1 MNAKQGLI
9 ILAVILGL
17 LLLVSAYWGWNNN
30 KAKNAL
36 EQDKIELSGELDELN
51 ELKDDLATE
60 VDSLQLA
67 YETLYEENTSL
78 AGSLSE
84 AESKIASKD
93 AAIRNEKKRSASEVN
108 NLRAE
113 IQDLLATKSDL
124 QQSIFDLQAEND
136 SLKAVTQLLTE
147 DLSVAR
153 NENQELANLNR
164 TIQDEVSRLTLDN
177 FKASAFQVEVENK
190 KGTKVTAKSGKAR
203 RIRVSFDLTNVPE
216 EYQGLRTIY
225 LTIADD
231 KGTPVKAANPIQAK
245 ISVNGQAMDLIAVAA
260 QEENLGI
267 SQRLSFTHDLEEK
280 ISAGFYRVTAYTDIG
295 LLGASTFRLR

>member
-30 KAKNAL
+30 KAKKSL
-36 EQDKIELSGELDELN
+36 EQDKIELSGELDELK
-51 ELKDDLATE
+51 ELREDLAEE

-67 YETLYEENTSL
+67 YEALYEENASL
-78 AGSLSE
+78 EGSLSE

-93 AAIRNEKKRSASEVN
+93 AALRNEKKRSASEVN

-113 IQDLLATKSDL
+113 IQQLLASKGEL
-124 QQSIFDLQAEND
+124 EQSIYDLQAENEA
-136 SLKAVTQLLTE
+136 LKAQNELLTQ
-147 DLSVAR
+147 DLSASR
-153 NENQELANLNR
+153 SENQELANLNR
-164 TIQDEVSRLTLDN
+164 MIQDEVSRLTLEN
-177 FKASAFQVEVENK
+177 FKASAFQVEVVNK

-216 EYQGLRTIY
+216 KYQGLKTIY
-225 LTIADD
+225 LTISDD
-231 KGTPVKAANPIQAK
+231 KGTPIKVANPIQAK
-245 ISVNGQAMDLIAVAA
+245 VNVNGQAMDLIAVAA
-260 QEENLGI
+260 QDENLSS

-280 ISAGFYRVTAYTDIG
+280 ISAGYYRVAAYTDIG

>member
-9 ILAVILGL
+9 ILAVILGI

-30 KAKNAL
+30 KAKKTL
-36 EQDKIELSGELDELN
+36 EQDKIELSGELDELK
-51 ELKDDLATE
+51 ELREDLAEE

-67 YETLYEENTSL
+67 YEVLYEENATL

-93 AAIRNEKKRSASEVN
+93 AALRNEKKRSASEVN

-113 IQDLLATKSDL
+113 IQDLLATKSEL

-136 SLKAVTQLLTE
+136 SLKSVTELLTQ
-147 DLSVAR
+147 DLSAAR
-153 NENQELANLNR
+153 DENQELSNMNR
-164 TIQDEVSRLTLDN
+164 MIQDEVSRLTLDN
-177 FKASAFQVEVENK
+177 FKASAFQVDVENK

-216 EYQGLRTIY
+216 EYQGLKTIY
-225 LTIADD
+225 LTVADD
-231 KGTPVKAANPIQAK
+231 KGTPIKVANPIQTK
-245 ISVNGQAMDLIAVAA
+245 ITVNGQAMDLIAVAA
-260 QEENLGI
+260 QEENLGS

-280 ISAGFYRVTAYTDIG
+280 ISAGLYRVTAYTDIG
-295 LLGASTFRLR
+295 MLGASSFRLR